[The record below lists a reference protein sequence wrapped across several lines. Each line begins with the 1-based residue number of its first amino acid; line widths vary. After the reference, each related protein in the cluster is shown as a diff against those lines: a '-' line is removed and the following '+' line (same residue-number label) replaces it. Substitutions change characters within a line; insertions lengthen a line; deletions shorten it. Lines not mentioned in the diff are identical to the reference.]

1 MKINSHLKAGLAAV
15 VAIAAAGSF
24 AAASPAS
31 PDSGGADAAAT
42 RVFTLA
48 PSTHANPEGVTAD
61 PLTGAFFVGATG
73 DGTIYRGTLGNPSA
87 SVFIPGATGKSAI
100 GLKIARGRLFVAGG
114 ATGDIVVYDLFTR
127 RQVGTFATGT
137 GGFLNDLAITPSG
150 DVFVTDSFRPTLWH
164 VTAAQVRAGQGTPEA
179 ISVAP
184 EIAYVAGVFNLNGIV
199 PLDNNTLIT
208 VNSNDGSLF
217 RIDLQ
222 RSGRAIQKIAVDPV
236 LGGDGMLLDR
246 GRLVVVQGSPAQLTI
261 VDLDRR
267 ATRGTIVAHITDPTL
282 RGPSTVARDRDRLL
296 VVNADFATSTAPF
309 TVSGIA
315 ARAGGFDDDTNG
327 NDGNDGNG
335 EAGDQ

>member
-1 MKINSHLKAGLAAV
+1 MNMNSYLKTGLV
-15 VAIAAAGSF
+15 VLGAIVTAAGSV
-24 AAASPAS
+24 AADPG
-31 PDSGGADAAAT
+31 PDDATAAAT

-48 PSTHANPEGVTAD
+48 PSTHGNPEGVAAE

-73 DGTIYRGTLGNPSA
+73 DGTIYRGTLGNPTA
-87 SVFIPGATGKSAI
+87 EVFIPGATGKSAV

-127 RQVGTFATGT
+127 RQVGAFATGT
-137 GGFLNDLAITPSG
+137 GGFLNDLAVMPSG

-164 VTAAQVRAGQGTPEA
+164 VTAAQLRAGRGTPEA

-184 EIAYVAGVFNLNGIV
+184 EIVYQAGVFNLNGIV
-199 PLDNNTLIT
+199 PLDNNTLIV
-208 VNSNDGSLF
+208 VNSNNGALF
-217 RIDLQ
+217 RIDLA
-222 RSGRAIQKIAVDPV
+222 RRGRTIQQIAADPV
-236 LGGDGMLLDR
+236 IGGDGMLLDR

-309 TVSGIA
+309 TVSAIA
-315 ARAGGFDDDTNG
+315 ARAGGFGDDDESG
-327 NDGNDGNG
+327 DEGDG
-335 EAGDQ
+335 GDDQ